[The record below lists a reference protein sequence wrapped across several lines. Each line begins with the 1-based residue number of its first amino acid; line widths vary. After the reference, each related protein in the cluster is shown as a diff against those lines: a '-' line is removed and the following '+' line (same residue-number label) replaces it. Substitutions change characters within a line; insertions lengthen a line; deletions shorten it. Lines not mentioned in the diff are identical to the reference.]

1 MWGSVLISLIS
12 IWLSSFPNTTCRR
25 VFFFFF
31 PCCILACFVKELL
44 TVGVWQHLFCI
55 LFDHSHSD
63 RCKVIPD
70 CGFNLHFSDDWW
82 CWACFHV
89 PIDHLCIFQQ
99 TFGKMS
105 IQVFCP
111 FLIQLF
117 VLCWLVWA
125 VYIFW
130 ILTPY
135 FALSFSNI
143 FSHSIGLFFSYMPF
157 IMLRYVPWIPVSGKF
172 LS

>member
-82 CWACFHV
+82 CWAGLLPIFNPVVCFMLTCMGCLY
-89 PIDHLCIFQQ
+89 ILDINTL
-99 TFGKMS
+99 
-105 IQVFCP
+105 FCP
-111 FLIQLF
+111 VIFKYFFPFHRF
-117 VLCWLVWA
+117 VFFIYALYYVEICSLNPSFWKIFIINGCWS
-125 VYIFW
+125 
-130 ILTPY
+130 LTK
-135 FALSFSNI
+135 AFSA
-143 FSHSIGLFFSYMPF
+143 SIEM
-157 IMLRYVPWIPVSGKF
+157 II
-172 LS
+172 